1 MGELV
6 IRSPI
11 PFYTTYSYHR
21 GFLCIHTIGSST
33 PAMAT
38 SSIIT
43 RGSSSLANFTVRSR
57 PKVDIILANQ
67 TDGLVPSFTTGD
79 TIKGTVTIT
88 VDHDTRFDDLE
99 ITFEGMLP

>member
-1 MGELV
+1 M
-6 IRSPI
+6 
-11 PFYTTYSYHR
+11 YTILH
-21 GFLCIHTIGSST
+21 L
-33 PAMAT
+33 AMAT

-99 ITFEGMLP
+99 ITFEGMLAQTMSGNYQE